1 MSLQQMTDEQQRFEE
16 DQVNTDLCAA
26 MALAFSEIDVA
37 LKSSSNPHFKSKYAD
52 LTAVIDSIK
61 PALIKHGLFFVQT
74 PHETEAGGITLETL
88 LFHKSG
94 GSMSLGK
101 LFVPA
106 TKSDAQ
112 GYGSALTYA
121 RRYGLVTAFGVPQAD
136 DDGNAAS
143 RPQQQRLEPP
153 PIAKIPAKRRDF
165 LIEQFRHTGSMEDL
179 AELWKDITPD
189 ERAAMADA
197 KDFAKQRLMEAA

>member
-1 MSLQQMTDEQQRFEE
+1 M
-16 DQVNTDLCAA
+16 NPDLCAA

-74 PHETEAGGITLETL
+74 PHETEAGGITLETI
-88 LFHKSG
+88 LFHKGG

-106 TKSDAQ
+106 SKSDAQ

-143 RPQQQRLEPP
+143 RPVPVAAVPALP
-153 PIAKIPAKRRDF
+153 KIDAKRQET
-165 LIEQFRHTGSMEDL
+165 LAAWFRETSSMSDL
-179 AELWKDITPD
+179 TKLWQEMSPS
-189 ERAAMADA
+189 ERKVMASA
-197 KDFAKQRLMEAA
+197 KDAAKDRLQEYANA